1 MLQDP
6 NVLVTF
12 DKVHNPLRLPRETA
26 SEPDKPQE
34 SQECNLAGWCVILF
48 DTFLKL
54 PPMCGDAQWGI
65 IWGSK
70 HVETANHHCLVR
82 CFCSRHPILRQPMPQ
97 TQTKLPPS
105 DLVMVFPYKAQRLDT
120 SAAPLMYS
128 DVLFSPMLQ
137 WYWSDFAWTLPDDLD
152 AESWLEHSQPGYMCF
167 TNMQTYANMVAWN
180 TSCTRPHPNF

>member
-1 MLQDP
+1 MP
-6 NVLVTF
+6 N
-12 DKVHNPLRLPRETA
+12 E
-26 SEPDKPQE
+26 E
-34 SQECNLAGWCVILF
+34 SFA
-48 DTFLKL
+48 
-54 PPMCGDAQWGI
+54 M
-65 IWGSK
+65 GSK
-70 HVETANHHCLVR
+70 HVETANQLGSKHGWKLSKVAWLCRLDEITVWFDASAV
-82 CFCSRHPILRQPMPQ
+82 CGHPILRQPMPQ

-167 TNMQTYANMVAWN
+167 TNMQTYAHTVAWN